1 MARTEC
7 APPGYPW
14 AEARRS
20 AGIDIRRPDR
30 LLDEV
35 EQDTLAQWL
44 AYPYPD
50 RRLPSHLLPKGL
62 APATDEELE
71 SEYPPRFSAMYDGE
85 LSYADCR
92 LQRAALESGQT
103 EFTNRHGRRRT
114 ISVKRIA
121 TWLHAHSHDSPYVD
135 RFRALLTADQQATW
149 NLAPEVDDE
158 VFEDTEDEGYD

>member
-1 MARTEC
+1 MARTE
-7 APPGYPW
+7 

-20 AGIDIRRPDR
+20 AQIPADR
-30 LLDEV
+30 TVLDEV
-35 EQDTLAQWL
+35 EQHTLAQWL

-85 LSYADCR
+85 LSYADAR
-92 LQRAALESGQT
+92 LQRKALESGQT

-114 ISVKRIA
+114 ISVERIA

>member
-1 MARTEC
+1 MARTE
-7 APPGYPW
+7 

-20 AGIDIRRPDR
+20 AQIPADQSV
-30 LLDEV
+30 LDEV
-35 EQDTLAQWL
+35 EQHTLAQWL
-44 AYPYPD
+44 AYPYAD
-50 RRLPSHLLPKGL
+50 RRLRAHLLPKGL
-62 APATDEELE
+62 APSTDEEVGA
-71 SEYPPRFSAMYDGE
+71 EYPPRFEKAMYDGE

-92 LQRAALESGQT
+92 LQRKALESGQT